1 MLMQCAIQVRGKY
14 IILDTSY
21 TYSTSGVP
29 LAPRG
34 GGELGKLVY
43 NPKMGH
49 KR

>member
-21 TYSTSGVP
+21 STSGVP

-34 GGELGKLVY
+34 GLELGKLVY
-43 NPKMGH
+43 NPKKGH